1 MSLIE
6 TIVELNTSPRGQ
18 EEEYQYT
25 SDFVEWFYQY
35 VYRGQGFHI
44 HPILEKITHHP
55 EYECIREL
63 CRNLINV
70 NYGKNL
76 DNEKIVTLNDNL
88 KKWTLDTIQFCT

>member
-6 TIVELNTSPRGQ
+6 KIIELNTSPRAQ

-35 VYRGQGFHI
+35 IYRGQGYNL

-55 EYECIREL
+55 EYECIQEL
-63 CRNLINV
+63 CRNLINI
-70 NYGKNL
+70 NYAKTL
-76 DNEKIVTLNDNL
+76 DSEKIVTLNENL

>member
-35 VYRGQGFHI
+35 VVRGQGYSLY
-44 HPILEKITHHP
+44 PILEKITHHP
-55 EYECIREL
+55 EYECIKEL
-63 CRNLINV
+63 CLNLINV
-70 NYGKNL
+70 NYPKNM
-76 DNEKIVTLNDNL
+76 DNEKLVALNENL
-88 KKWTLDTIQFCT
+88 KKWTIDTLNKCI